1 MASLDETTLDDLA
14 TRLANLSPE
23 DAAQVHRTVT
33 GLQAERARVEEER
46 IANLR
51 AQTDEEVVFEVLAL
65 ADDHRVANAM
75 TDQAL
80 ALLRDAG
87 FVRHLTLEAVYR
99 AGYER
104 YGYDHLGD
112 GHPLMEED
120 HPSYISGRDYDLD
133 ALVKKGA

>member
-33 GLQAERARVEEER
+33 GLQAERARIEEER
-46 IANLR
+46 IAGLR

-87 FVRHLTLEAVYR
+87 FIRHVTLEAAYR

-104 YGYDHLGD
+104 AVYDG
-112 GHPLMEED
+112 GGIQEIPGED
-120 HPSYISGRDYDLD
+120 DDEYAAGRGFDLD